1 MQKLL
6 VLSNLPQISILIPA
20 KNAAA
25 TIHIA
30 IEDAIKQTLVDWH
43 IIIAN
48 DGSTDETQT
57 VIESYQQYTDKI
69 TVLQIPQPGGIVAG
83 RNALLKAVQTPY
95 LAWLDADDGWPRA
108 DKLIKQ
114 IAFLE
119 KHKDH
124 ALVGDGKVNGVF
136 LENLKQKTFS
146 FPLLNEDV
154 QLRLLFKNAFIMSSL
169 VARTAMVKDI
179 GFDEKMEYLE
189 DYVWVQT
196 VASKYKVANMV
207 LKGTLHFIST
217 PKKQQE
223 KDTHYQVYEK
233 EALLL
238 ANALKTYGI
247 DIKKEEAKL
256 LSYFVRRNKK
266 LNVQDYSLLKATLFS
281 IKESLINKGFKKA
294 VLEGFFF
301 DIQWRAWRCRYLYF

>member
-6 VLSNLPQISILIPA
+6 ALSNLPKISILIPA

-30 IEDAIKQTLVDWH
+30 IEDAIKQEQVDWH

-57 VIESYQQYTDKI
+57 IIDSYLEYTDRI
-69 TVLQIPQPGGIVAG
+69 TVLQIAQPGGIVAG
-83 RNALLKAVQTPY
+83 RNALLNAVQTPY

-108 DKLIKQ
+108 DKLIRQ

-136 LENLKQKTFS
+136 LENLRQKVFH
-146 FPLLNEDV
+146 FPLLNEDI

-179 GFDEKMEYLE
+179 LFDKEMEYLE
-189 DYVWVQT
+189 DYFWVQQI
-196 VASKYKVANMV
+196 AKQHKVANMA
-207 LKGTLHFIST
+207 LKGTLHFISST
-217 PKKQQE
+217 KTQQE
-223 KDTHYQVYEK
+223 KDTKYKVYQK
-233 EALLL
+233 ETVLLQNSLAQNGVELKKNDAALL
-238 ANALKTYGI
+238 A
-247 DIKKEEAKL
+247 
-256 LSYFVRRNKK
+256 YFVRRNKK
-266 LNVQDYSLLKATLFS
+266 LSSQEFRHLKELLSALKSGLITAGFN
-281 IKESLINKGFKKA
+281 KEVIS
-294 VLEGFFF
+294 GFFF
-301 DIQWRAWRCRYLYF
+301 DIKVRAWRCRYFC